1 MEKRFIYELTVG
13 ILMLI
18 AILIFGTAGMA
29 VAALYAGSIFLRR
42 KKWDEREFQLFYK
55 IGNITAGA
63 TLVACII
70 IFQSSDVIL
79 NGFQIGKNWLGL
91 VVSCFFIAHGATGLI
106 VFSRG

>member
-1 MEKRFIYELTVG
+1 MKKKFIYELTIG

-18 AILIFGTAGMA
+18 AMLIFGPSGMA

-42 KKWDEREFQLFYK
+42 EKLDERELQLFYK

-63 TLVACII
+63 TLLACIV
-70 IFQSSDVIL
+70 IFQFSDAIL

-106 VFSRG
+106 VFSRD

>member
-1 MEKRFIYELTVG
+1 MNKRFTYELIVG

-18 AILIFGTAGMA
+18 AILLFGNKGMA
-29 VAALYAGSIFLRR
+29 VVALYAGSIFLRR
-42 KKWDEREFQLFYK
+42 EKWDEREFQLFYK

-63 TLVACII
+63 TLVACIV
-70 IFQSSDVIL
+70 IFQFSDVIL

-106 VFSRG
+106 VFAKN